1 MKRFLVILLLIPL
14 ASFAQTTKKTG
25 FTINGKLDGFKDGTE
40 IRLIQ
45 NGEAVEMTNT
55 KLLQGKFVLKGKV
68 AEPVLC
74 YLLIGTEKPAEI
86 YVENGTISFKGK
98 KAETPVYEIT
108 GSASHKEFTDFTKTF
123 IPIAQQL
130 NSLANTINSTMP
142 GPERD
147 GLMNTYTTTQSNI
160 QKAIDKFISEKSKS
174 AVAAFVLNATFD
186 FNQDVV
192 MLEKRFNQLDVSIKK
207 SETGKQLEQF
217 ILEKKVGAIGTE
229 ALDFTQPDT
238 TGHPISLSSFRGK
251 YVLVDFWASWCGPC
265 RNENPNVVENYNK
278 FKTKNFTILGV
289 SLDRPGQKEN
299 WVRAI
304 NEDGLTWN
312 HVSDLQW
319 WNNAAAKLY
328 HIQGIPQNI
337 LVDPEGRI
345 VAKNLRGPALEA
357 KLCEIFG
364 CN

>member
-1 MKRFLVILLLIPL
+1 MKRSLVILLLFPL
-14 ASFAQTTKKTG
+14 VSFAQTTKKTG
-25 FTINGKLDGFKDGTE
+25 FTINGKLDGFKDGTQ

-45 NGEAVEMTNT
+45 NGEAVDMTKT
-55 KLLQGKFVLKGKV
+55 TLLQGKFVLKGNV

-74 YLLIGTEKPAEI
+74 YLIIGTEKPAEI

-98 KAETPVYEIT
+98 KAEPPVYEIT
-108 GSASHKEFTDFTKTF
+108 GSVSNKEFNDFTKTF

-147 GLMNTYTTTQSNI
+147 SLMNIYTAAQGDI
-160 QKAIDKFISEKSKS
+160 QKTIDKFVTEKNKS
-174 AVAAFVLNATFD
+174 AVAAFILSATFD
-186 FNQDVV
+186 FNQDIVL
-192 MLEKRFNQLDVSIKK
+192 LEKRFNGLDASVKK
-207 SETGKQLEQF
+207 LESGKQLQEF
-217 ILEKKVGAIGTE
+217 IAEKKIGAIGTE

-238 TGHPISLSSFRGK
+238 TGSPVSLSSFRGK

-278 FKTKNFTILGV
+278 FKAKNFTVLGV

-304 NEDGLTWN
+304 HEDSLTWS

-337 LVDPEGRI
+337 LVDPEGKI